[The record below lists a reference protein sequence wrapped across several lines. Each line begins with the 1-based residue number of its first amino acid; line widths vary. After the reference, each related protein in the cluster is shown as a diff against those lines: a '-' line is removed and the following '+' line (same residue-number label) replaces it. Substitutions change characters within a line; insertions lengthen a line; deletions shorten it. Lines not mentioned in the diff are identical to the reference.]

1 MMIYSPVIFHKL
13 KFVIFFIVPNS
24 LLDNKSTHYFVLPS
38 ILNAELSNV
47 VFGFSESSFSEFHD
61 LSQSFQVIF
70 FCPVLT
76 AQLHGRQ
83 GHGVLWR

>member
-13 KFVIFFIVPNS
+13 NLSYF
-24 LLDNKSTHYFVLPS
+24 LLYLTLYWTIKVHTTFVLPS

-47 VFGFSESSFSEFHD
+47 VFGFTESSFSKFHD
-61 LSQSFQVIF
+61 FSQSFEVNF

-83 GHGVLWR
+83 GHGVSWR